1 MGHAAATA
9 VSARTRSFLILYAI
23 ATAGSVI
30 AYSPFLVLVLPGRV
44 SVLAGGED
52 VRWLGLILLAGSI
65 AASIGGVAV
74 GMASDWTRR
83 RRIWIGGGLVAT
95 VGLLPVL
102 GRIDTIALLL
112 VTVMVWQ
119 VALNSILIPLAA
131 WAADRMQPDQAGRL
145 GGWLALAPVVG
156 AWSGLLLAGVNGQV
170 ADRLWLVALL
180 AAAMIAPI
188 LLSRDGPTASPPP
201 IAPTHP
207 PVAVARRMWAAR
219 LLVQVA
225 AGGPAS
231 YLVFWLRSVDP
242 KLSGAQVTTLFALGL
257 TAAAALAMLL
267 GRSIDRHGR
276 PLRMLAA
283 TAIVAG
289 AGLAAMAAD
298 AGVIAAVMAYLL
310 FATASA
316 AFLALHS
323 GQTLRILP
331 DPRRHGRH
339 IGVFNL
345 TNTLPTIVVPMLAIG
360 IIPRFGYSGLCL
372 VSAGLC
378 LVAAAILA
386 SGTAQRTR
394 TGTDRRPGVRA

>member
-1 MGHAAATA
+1 MTDAAATA
-9 VSARTRSFLILYAI
+9 TSARTRSFLILYAI

-102 GRIDTIALLL
+102 GRIDHITMLL

-131 WAADRMQPDQAGRL
+131 WAADRMPPDQAGRL

-156 AWSGLLLAGVNGQV
+156 AWSGLLLAGVDGQV
-170 ADRLWLVALL
+170 ADRLWLVALV

-188 LLSRDGPTASPPP
+188 LVSTDRVTGQSP
-201 IAPTHP
+201 APETTHP
-207 PVAVARRMWAAR
+207 PAMVARRMWAAR

-225 AGGPAS
+225 AGGPSS
-231 YLVFWLRSVDP
+231 YLLFWLRSVEP
-242 KLSGAQVTTLFALGL
+242 RIAGAQVTTLFALGL
-257 TAAAALAMLL
+257 TAAAVLATVL
-267 GRSIDRHGR
+267 GRWIDRHGR
-276 PLRMLAA
+276 PMRMLAGS
-283 TAIVAG
+283 AIGAG
-289 AGLAAMAAD
+289 VGLAAMA
-298 AGVIAAVMAYLL
+298 GTTGWVAAVLAYLL

-339 IGVFNL
+339 IGWFNL
-345 TNTLPTIVVPMLAIG
+345 TNTLPTIIVPMLAIG
-360 IIPRFGYSGLCL
+360 IIPPFGYSGLFL
-372 VSAGLC
+372 LSAGLC
-378 LVAAAILA
+378 AVAALILA
-386 SGTAQRTR
+386 GEASRSA
-394 TGTDRRPGVRA
+394 PPPLH